1 MEDIKNEQRVY
12 RPLVYIC
19 SPYRGDVER
28 NVTKAKNF
36 CRFALDNGQIP
47 LAPHLFFPQF
57 TDDSNVEE
65 RELALFMDII
75 LMGKCD
81 EVWVLNEFISEGMQE
96 EIEKATKRRQ
106 KVRYFNENFEEVV
119 LS

>member
-1 MEDIKNEQRVY
+1 MQDIKKEQRVY

-19 SPYRGDVER
+19 SPYGGDVES
-28 NVTKAKNF
+28 NVEKARKF

-57 TDDSNVEE
+57 MEDSDAEE

-81 EVWVLNEFISEGMQE
+81 EVWVLMDCISSGMQA
-96 EIEKATKRRQ
+96 EIDKAHQRKQ
-106 KVRYFNENFEEVV
+106 PVRYFDSSFKEVF

>member
-1 MEDIKNEQRVY
+1 MEDIKKEKKEY

-19 SPYRGDVER
+19 SPYRGNVEN
-28 NVTKAKNF
+28 NVARAKEF
-36 CRFALDNGQIP
+36 CRFALDQGQIP
-47 LAPHLFFPQF
+47 LAPHLMFPQF
-57 TDDSNVEE
+57 MDDSINEE

-81 EVWVLNEFISEGMQE
+81 EVWVLLDRISSGMQA
-96 EIEKATKRRQ
+96 EIDKAHQRKQ
-106 KVRYFNENFEEVV
+106 PVRYFDSSFKEVY